1 MTDTRVFPGKK
12 WLYRIRSGQWLFLG
26 GRVEMALK
34 LVGLSKGLSHF
45 ERIDGTD
52 RLIKLRGP
60 SLALESAVM
69 AALSQG
75 RVARDLLFHALHV
88 LETSLCGFT
97 KAEEQRGCL

>member
-1 MTDTRVFPGKK
+1 
-12 WLYRIRSGQWLFLG
+12 
-26 GRVEMALK
+26 MALK

-60 SLALESAVM
+60 SLALESAIM

-75 RVARDLLFHALHV
+75 RVARDLLSMLCTCF
-88 LETSLCGFT
+88 ETSLCDFT